1 MKSHKEKDALMDFL
15 IEKIEEKCYKHS
27 PGSPNYRRP
36 YNESPNSR
44 LLGSR
49 SEQVLYFSKNTS
61 RQKSKL
67 YSPRKDKSYG
77 IGETLI
83 KLQPVAPSPRNFTA
97 YTNGNVT
104 GTGEYPQAALLQKL
118 QTSDFS
124 QSPEKKIDL
133 SGSFILA
140 GAVKYKS
147 PPQATYA
154 KSKISSEK
162 ASSEL
167 TNTRKIGQVAITEV
181 DSPPSNDH
189 HPAMPG
195 SDAQISK
202 VINRSRE
209 PSSGLINVRA
219 YPTGNLPVP
228 QNENMFGS
236 MTEHSPEPNL
246 PMEDSLIITKN
257 PECHH
262 FLPILVDYAK
272 APVHIELS
280 RENQQEITRLKL
292 ETKCQS
298 EELINL
304 RHQNRQLA
312 DQAARMQV
320 DKDKL
325 EKQVRL
331 AETQKHSSTLNQE
344 FREEIDNLKLE
355 LRYGDRQ
362 SKDMET
368 MLIESE
374 SKRIDQLQNFDRV
387 FVDLKNTLEQER
399 LKHQDIIK
407 KKEKDFGDRYSRLV
421 SDLSKERVIVQ
432 EFKETAIKA
441 IDLDNLLANKNT
453 QNAELT
459 RNLEKMI
466 DRVEIVKE
474 QRDAAMIRE
483 KATADKLA
491 QISVEKERHSHKVQ
505 ALEAVTFS
513 DDGQNEDKA
522 RELLKRV
529 KELES
534 DLDSQKEKTL
544 NLTQQNKLE
553 KTQIESLKLELATQQ
568 QNEKTLKDHMRTL
581 LKEKEAFIAKLD
593 KLEEGNGVIENQ
605 QKFSEQLLNKV
616 KDLEVNLEKQKD
628 LQLKFKRE
636 KTELKSVMKHLK
648 DEAREAELNREEI
661 ELELQKAAYQLQV
674 MLSQQKARDANVE
687 ELNERVCIL
696 QNKLD
701 LTNRDKKKVEYEH
714 KENMN
719 KLSSLT
725 MKLSEAEL
733 KVCKLV

>member
-15 IEKIEEKCYKHS
+15 IEKIEETCYKHS

-44 LLGSR
+44 ILGSR

-67 YSPRKDKSYG
+67 YSPRKGKIYG

-147 PPQATYA
+147 PPQTTYA

-189 HPAMPG
+189 HPAIPG
-195 SDAQISK
+195 SDALFSK

-219 YPTGNLPVP
+219 SPTGNLPVP

-236 MTEHSPEPNL
+236 MTETSPEPSS
-246 PMEDSLIITKN
+246 PMAGSLIITKK

-262 FLPILVDYAK
+262 FPPILVDYAK
-272 APVHIELS
+272 APVHRELS

-344 FREEIDNLKLE
+344 FREEIDNLKLK

-362 SKDMET
+362 TKDMET

-387 FVDLKNTLEQER
+387 IADLKNTLEQER

-432 EFKETAIKA
+432 ELKETSTQAIG
-441 IDLDNLLANKNT
+441 LDNLLANKNT
-453 QNAELT
+453 ENAELT

-483 KATADKLA
+483 KATAEKLA
-491 QISVEKERHSHKVQ
+491 QISVEKERLLLKVQ
-505 ALEAVTFS
+505 ALEAMTFS

-534 DLDSQKEKTL
+534 DLDSQKAKNL
-544 NLTQQNKLE
+544 NLTQQNELE

-568 QNEKTLKDHMRTL
+568 KNEKTLKDHMRTL

-636 KTELKSVMKHLK
+636 KTELKSVMQHLK
-648 DEAREAELNREEI
+648 DEAREAEFNREEI
-661 ELELQKAAYQLQV
+661 ELELQKAAYEMQV

-701 LTNRDKKKVEYEH
+701 LSNRDKKKVEYEH

-719 KLSSLT
+719 KLNSLT
-725 MKLSEAEL
+725 MKLSEADL

>member
-15 IEKIEEKCYKHS
+15 IEKIEETCYKHS

-67 YSPRKDKSYG
+67 YSPRKGKSYG

-147 PPQATYA
+147 PPQTTYA

-219 YPTGNLPVP
+219 YPTGNLPVS

-246 PMEDSLIITKN
+246 PMEDSLIITKK

-262 FLPILVDYAK
+262 FPPILVDYAK

-344 FREEIDNLKLE
+344 FREEIDNFKLK

-387 FVDLKNTLEQER
+387 IVDLKNTLEQER

-491 QISVEKERHSHKVQ
+491 QISVEKERHLLKVQ
-505 ALEAVTFS
+505 ALEAMTFS

-636 KTELKSVMKHLK
+636 KTELKSVIKHLK

-661 ELELQKAAYQLQV
+661 ELELQKAAYEMQV

-719 KLSSLT
+719 KLNSLT
-725 MKLSEAEL
+725 IKLSEAEL